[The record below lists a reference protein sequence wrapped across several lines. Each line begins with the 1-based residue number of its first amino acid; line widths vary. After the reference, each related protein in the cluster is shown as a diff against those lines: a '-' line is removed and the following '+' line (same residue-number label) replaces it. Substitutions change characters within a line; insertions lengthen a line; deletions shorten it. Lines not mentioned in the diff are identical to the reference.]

1 MEQRTAPTTPSY
13 STSASLKRAIF
24 STADITV
31 VWFFIYDSY
40 IYDIYAISKITLLKF
55 NFCAIYIGDSF
66 WLWSISTTINNQR
79 ITK

>member
-40 IYDIYAISKITLLKF
+40 IYAI
-55 NFCAIYIGDSF
+55 
-66 WLWSISTTINNQR
+66 
-79 ITK
+79 